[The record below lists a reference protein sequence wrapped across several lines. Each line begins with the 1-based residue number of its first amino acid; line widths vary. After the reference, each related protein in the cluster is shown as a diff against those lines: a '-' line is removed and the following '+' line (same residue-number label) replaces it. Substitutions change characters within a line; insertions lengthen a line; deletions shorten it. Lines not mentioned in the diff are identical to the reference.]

1 MNVQELIFHA
11 GIPKTGTT
19 AIQDFLY
26 CNKDKLLRDYGILY
40 PNTYGYN
47 NHFIYAVA
55 ISKPNYYSPNPLE
68 KLGIGFEELAFK
80 LKEEIQELKPDK
92 VLLSSEDFM
101 WHIHGLSKIVEVIK
115 PIIVKVVVY
124 LRRQDNAINS
134 GYNELVKSDGI
145 PVFLKSFL
153 YTLYISLNYYE
164 FLKNIKNSLR
174 FDDSIS
180 ISIIPRIY
188 YRDFDKSW
196 DAVEDFCDVLSIPK
210 SVFTEHKN
218 EINVSLSP
226 TSTEALKRIK
236 EKYLLPPGIFKKVV
250 SFLYEYEREN
260 PSKIK
265 TLMPLEERKKI
276 LGHYR
281 ESNEKLFREY
291 FDRENQFVLSKEEEE
306 LYREQEKMQKKEIEA
321 EIEKKYKA
329 IIDFIVKN
337 SLVNSLTPRVTIYTH
352 QKYGMSE
359 LTREFIKH
367 GLITDWIGGHVD
379 VCNEEG
385 IAGWL
390 LDLEDKDA
398 YFMVKLNGT
407 PVYIGKPNLER
418 KDVKENFGV
427 DVNAGFKISWKDA
440 KLPEDI
446 LNLPDDTEL
455 EVEVIHERTGYI
467 IPGNYKRLS
476 KRALLEK
483 IIPQKDELKITKIL
497 TTLKQNFFYCF
508 FNNLD
513 KVKEIKPL
521 TTNVSVLIQQNGKD
535 WNVLCIAPKEQDKIV
550 LEVFYNDGRKEE
562 VSLTV

>member
-1 MNVQELIFHA
+1 MNKKYEVKGRYKSHECPRTDFSCRN
-11 GIPKTGTT
+11 T
-19 AIQDFLY
+19 QDWNNCYSGFFD

-80 LKEEIQELKPDK
+80 LKEEIQELRPDK

-124 LRRQDNAINS
+124 LRIQDNAINS
-134 GYNELVKSDGI
+134 GCNELVKSDGV

-236 EKYLLPPGIFKKVV
+236 EKYLLPPGIFKKGVTFCDARNIKVFHLPSGVV
-250 SFLYEYEREN
+250 
-260 PSKIK
+260 
-265 TLMPLEERKKI
+265 
-276 LGHYR
+276 
-281 ESNEKLFREY
+281 
-291 FDRENQFVLSKEEEE
+291 V
-306 LYREQEKMQKKEIEA
+306 
-321 EIEKKYKA
+321 
-329 IIDFIVKN
+329 
-337 SLVNSLTPRVTIYTH
+337 
-352 QKYGMSE
+352 
-359 LTREFIKH
+359 
-367 GLITDWIGGHVD
+367 
-379 VCNEEG
+379 
-385 IAGWL
+385 
-390 LDLEDKDA
+390 
-398 YFMVKLNGT
+398 
-407 PVYIGKPNLER
+407 
-418 KDVKENFGV
+418 
-427 DVNAGFKISWKDA
+427 
-440 KLPEDI
+440 
-446 LNLPDDTEL
+446 
-455 EVEVIHERTGYI
+455 
-467 IPGNYKRLS
+467 PGNYKAISR
-476 KRALLEK
+476 
-483 IIPQKDELKITKIL
+483 
-497 TTLKQNFFYCF
+497 
-508 FNNLD
+508 
-513 KVKEIKPL
+513 
-521 TTNVSVLIQQNGKD
+521 G
-535 WNVLCIAPKEQDKIV
+535 
-550 LEVFYNDGRKEE
+550 
-562 VSLTV
+562 